1 MQFNKAMYAKAFGN
15 NKGKRVFPI
24 RVGMQIFLLYIWFK
38 KWIENS
44 LQIKKSLFQAIKP
57 TN

>member
-24 RVGMQIFLLYIWFK
+24 RVGMQICCISDLKNELKIAYK
-38 KWIENS
+38 
-44 LQIKKSLFQAIKP
+44 
-57 TN
+57 